1 MRILIIYRTKNDDVG
16 KFVTNL
22 KINLEKN
29 GNIVDL
35 YSRNEDL
42 HMSSLSSS
50 MEGIKDFVKWKD
62 LENKYDLIY
71 TQDWSIAFPL
81 LFPSKVAYKKHYS
94 LFHNIQE
101 DGNSTSKILSK
112 IAANMLGDH
121 LFVRN
126 QDLKKIFSR
135 SSLSEDGMK
144 ILDVAKN

>member
-1 MRILIIYRTKNDDVG
+1 MKILIIHRTKNDDVG
-16 KFVTNL
+16 KFVNNL
-22 KINLEKN
+22 KANLEKK
-29 GNIVDL
+29 GNIIDL
-35 YSRNEDL
+35 FTRNEDL
-42 HMSSLSSS
+42 HMPSLSSS
-50 MEGIKDFVKWKD
+50 MEGIKDFVKRKD

-81 LFPSKVAYKKHYS
+81 LFPSKVAYEKHYS

-101 DGNSTSKILSK
+101 DGNPASKILSK

-126 QDLKKIFSR
+126 QDLKKIFSK

-144 ILDVAKN
+144 ILDLAKD